1 MLGRSRFLQQ
11 AFESSDLEGAVVDNT
26 PELDP
31 VEEEQLTQEI
41 SQDEQAIEECSA
53 CLDETIDE
61 QGQLVQQEVVAATV
75 SEPKT
80 EDVVVSE
87 VALEQALAK
96 MGTSRYREG
105 YHAFPKSEFA
115 FSKEEIRN
123 TYTLTHEGIKDFLI
137 KIGKAIKELFRKIV
151 MFFKKLF
158 AKLRI
163 KLGGYSKKLDKLNEA
178 MKNLQNSDALK
189 NSEKANEVKEKL
201 NDLQLASVSYFV
213 KGRNNSPVPVCDTLN
228 VTNEVAKMY
237 KELQTSIEAAKK
249 DPSLLQTILSKIA
262 DKFKLN
268 VASKAKEAAKHV
280 NMASLQI
287 DNKITQTDGFLP
299 VGCAGKKFYGVA
311 VDPSKATTNEENK
324 GPVIFAFGA
333 DYLESVDNVDLGKLV
348 ASFVSNYTAVKKACD
363 ETPRIFKEIDSV
375 HGNFE
380 KLGDQIANPNGA
392 NDENAT
398 EVSKTMNE
406 IVKNIKQLG
415 VDLPSN
421 LIKCHVHM
429 IRDYLVI
436 GNIIVKVCGTESK

>member
-123 TYTLTHEGIKDFLI
+123 TYILTHEGIKDFLI

-189 NSEKANEVKEKL
+189 NSEKANEVKDKL

-213 KGRNNSPVPVCDTLN
+213 KGRGSSPLPICNSLEVAND
-228 VTNEVAKMY
+228 VAKMY
-237 KELQTSIEAAKK
+237 KEFQTSIEAAKK
-249 DPSLLQTILSKIA
+249 DPSIVDKVLAKVAELFKSK
-262 DKFKLN
+262 
-268 VASKAKEAAKHV
+268 ASKAKDATKDL
-280 NMASLQI
+280 NMASWQI
-287 DNKITQTDGFLP
+287 DGKFTSDVDGLL
-299 VGCAGKKFYGVA
+299 VLGCAGKSLYGVGMIT
-311 VDPSKATTNEENK
+311 VNGNSDDEKNGVN
-324 GPVIFAFGA
+324 IFCSGGE
-333 DYLESVDNVDLGKLV
+333 YLQNIESIDLNKLV
-348 ASFVSNYTAVKKACD
+348 SSFVSNYTAVKKACD
-363 ETPRIFKEIDSV
+363 ETPRVFKEFDAV

-380 KLGDQIANPNGA
+380 KLGDQIANPSGA
-392 NDENAT
+392 NEENAT
-398 EVSKTMNE
+398 ELSKSMNRV
-406 IVKNIKQLG
+406 VKEIKQLG
-415 VDLPSN
+415 VNVPSN

-429 IRDYLVI
+429 IRDFLVI